1 MLDFHTVC
9 VLFVSLHQSSNKK
22 MKKEHQAIYVS
33 PQVEAVEIK
42 SFGVLCASVSN
53 PVMTDDEEDVF

>member
-1 MLDFHTVC
+1 
-9 VLFVSLHQSSNKK
+9 